1 MDHAEKMHLVLRH
14 QMEQLQGRVLTMGTR
29 TTNRLDDE
37 MCTILQRTD
46 LCEDN
51 TIKLYSSVM
60 QMFLRLTRQMSLK
73 RTD

>member
-1 MDHAEKMHLVLRH
+1 
-14 QMEQLQGRVLTMGTR
+14 MGTR

-73 RTD
+73 TELTN